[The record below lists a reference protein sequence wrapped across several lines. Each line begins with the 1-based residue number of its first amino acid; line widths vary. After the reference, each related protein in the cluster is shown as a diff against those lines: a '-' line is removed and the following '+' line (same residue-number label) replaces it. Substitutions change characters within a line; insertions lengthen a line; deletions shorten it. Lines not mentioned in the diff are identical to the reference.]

1 MHDKS
6 EKPKVSFKPDMEDK
20 KGNISKCNF
29 REIKIKLQK
38 LKKLKAKIQLKREIL
53 LQRKSLLQRKIFIQ
67 R

>member
-29 REIKIKLQK
+29 R
-38 LKKLKAKIQLKREIL
+38 
-53 LQRKSLLQRKIFIQ
+53 
-67 R
+67 